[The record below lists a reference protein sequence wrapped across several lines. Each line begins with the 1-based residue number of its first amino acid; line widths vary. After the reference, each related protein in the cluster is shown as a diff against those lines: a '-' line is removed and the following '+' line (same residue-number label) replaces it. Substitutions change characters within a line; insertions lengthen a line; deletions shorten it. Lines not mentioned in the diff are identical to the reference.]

1 MQGSHT
7 PEEGSS
13 VLPEIPE
20 NVKQTLLKMGINVE
34 EERKFMKKYKTAKED
49 VIGLMERL
57 KSCGID
63 NTPPSKAPKDSQG
76 KPIYKGPM
84 IPQQTQPVKIE
95 EKIRT
100 EHLLRIVRDF
110 TSGGPEFPGSQF
122 QPVSIESIRQ
132 ILQSAVLE
140 TFNYAFDS
148 AVAHLG
154 YASKRELYHEEYE
167 RLLGFLPPPLPTA
180 NDVKEARR
188 QSRSRSP
195 MNRDLRKGGTL
206 TSIGKE
212 IVQILPQ
219 TSKPKL
225 SHKPVPVPGPPAAQP
240 PSKPLDPILEASF
253 EGSSLAQSVVSTK
266 LMTSTQDDLESL
278 DPEHNLLT
286 QSTLATSSI
295 ATNMGMRG
303 SLIDRGL
310 GQSSYYPEHNLHFKK
325 PS

>member
-1 MQGSHT
+1 
-7 PEEGSS
+7 
-13 VLPEIPE
+13 
-20 NVKQTLLKMGINVE
+20 
-34 EERKFMKKYKTAKED
+34 MKKYKTAKED

-84 IPQQTQPVKIE
+84 VPQQTQPVKIE
-95 EKIRT
+95 EKLRT

-110 TSGGPEFPGSQF
+110 TGGGPEFPGGQF
-122 QPVSIESIRQ
+122 QAVGIENIRQ
-132 ILQSAVLE
+132 VLQSALIE
-140 TFNYAFDS
+140 TFDHAFDS

-154 YASKRELYHEEYE
+154 YANRKDLYREEFE
-167 RLLGFLPPPLPTA
+167 RLVGFLPPPLPTA

-225 SHKPVPVPGPPAAQP
+225 SHKPVPVPGPPAPLP

-253 EGSSLAQSVVSTK
+253 EGSSLAQSIITTK
-266 LMTSTQDDLESL
+266 LMTSTQDDLESIE
-278 DPEHNLLT
+278 PVQNLLT

-295 ATNMGMRG
+295 ATNMGLRG

-310 GQSSYYPEHNLHFKK
+310 GQSSYYPEPHHLQFKK